1 VKDFSIKY
9 QDNRIFSKI
18 YIIKKEINCVRRDN
32 RMCIMVAATYIDGYA
47 FRCSLKS
54 CRLNASLKRGSKMAS
69 PNIEFKNP

>member
-1 VKDFSIKY
+1 
-9 QDNRIFSKI
+9 
-18 YIIKKEINCVRRDN
+18 
-32 RMCIMVAATYIDGYA
+32 MCIMVAATYIDGYA